1 MELFIHGIFQDFMAF
16 SSDLEGFKWI
26 WLHFGYTEFHGV
38 YHSYMDI
45 SSYGSR
51 GAFSSMIYLIK
62 DAIFHGHANL
72 LQCNHQKP
80 GITMVMLGI
89 SQWNIKEYVRIEYI
103 MWRNYNDYMDLDNL

>member
-1 MELFIHGIFQDFMAF
+1 MELFIHGIFRDFMAC

-80 GITMVMLGI
+80 GDHNG
-89 SQWNIKEYVRIEYI
+89 
-103 MWRNYNDYMDLDNL
+103 DAGD